1 MRPARLR
8 CRPSFTLVEVMAVIT
23 ILGVLSSLSIGQSR
37 KMVDRARVTRA
48 IEEIHMMS
56 LELSTLDT
64 LPSSLAGIRRGG
76 MLDPWGRPYQY
87 LLFPPSITR
96 NGRIDPPQGARKDR
110 FLVPINSRFD
120 LYSLGADGLSTPPLT
135 AAKSRDDVIYAND
148 GGYIGLASGY

>member
-1 MRPARLR
+1 
-8 CRPSFTLVEVMAVIT
+8 MAVIT

-37 KMVDRARVTRA
+37 KMADRARVARA

-56 LELSTLDT
+56 LELSALDT

-87 LLFPPSITR
+87 LLFPLTVRR

-110 FLVPINSRFD
+110 FLVPINSQYD